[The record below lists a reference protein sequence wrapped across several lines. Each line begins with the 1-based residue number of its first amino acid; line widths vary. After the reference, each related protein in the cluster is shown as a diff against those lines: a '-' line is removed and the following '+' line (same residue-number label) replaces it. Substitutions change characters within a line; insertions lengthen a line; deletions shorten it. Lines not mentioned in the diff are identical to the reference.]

1 VFGPPKGEQ
10 EKEEEEEGNGEVS
23 SPSLRERVISPQHAF
38 IMTHLLEGVVQ
49 HGTGQRAKV
58 LNRAV
63 AGKTGTSSDYTDAWF
78 VGYSPTLLTAV
89 WVGFDEKT
97 SLGKD
102 ETGARAA
109 LPIWIA
115 FMSEALADSPL
126 EAFKAPPGI
135 VMKKVNIETGLLT
148 DEESSETILEA
159 FVEGMLPEEKEG
171 ERKQESPSSPTL
183 RDVLPKESPSY

>member
-1 VFGPPKGEQ
+1 MLG
-10 EKEEEEEGNGEVS
+10 
-23 SPSLRERVISPQHAF
+23 
-38 IMTHLLEGVVQ
+38 
-49 HGTGQRAKV
+49 
-58 LNRAV
+58 
-63 AGKTGTSSDYTDAWF
+63 SSDTPPPLA
-78 VGYSPTLLTAV
+78 AV

-115 FMSEALADSPL
+115 FMSKALADDPV
-126 EAFKAPPGI
+126 EEFRVPAGI
-135 VMKKVNIETGLLT
+135 VMKKVNIETGLPT

-171 ERKQESPSSPTL
+171 ERKEESPLHPRSETYFQK
-183 RDVLPKESPSY
+183 RVRVTEAGGMRKNR